1 MATTI
6 THTNC
11 HDYISSTRE
20 IDMKKV
26 ENGYKSEGFVYN
38 YAIWDRTSLNF
49 MFADNPDIYAQTLEE
64 AFKTAASMF
73 EEGCVKQ
80 IEIGMNQNKR
90 EII

>member
-1 MATTI
+1 M
-6 THTNC
+6 
-11 HDYISSTRE
+11 E
-20 IDMKKV
+20 KV

-73 EEGCVKQ
+73 EEGCVEQ
-80 IEIGMNQNKR
+80 IEIGMPNGDVIQVDARNVDF
-90 EII
+90 EEDEEDE

>member
-1 MATTI
+1 M
-6 THTNC
+6 
-11 HDYISSTRE
+11 E
-20 IDMKKV
+20 KV

-73 EEGCVKQ
+73 EEGCVEQ
-80 IEIGMNQNKR
+80 IEIGMPNGDVIQVDAR
-90 EII
+90 DVDFEEDEDDE